1 MLPKPRYYSSPSLA
15 RLAANAALKRFTLGC
30 DVLGCDV
37 NDVIVRVDPDED
49 QWFGIVSLNTDD
61 LSVLSLAR
69 KYLPE
74 FRVIGEPTR
83 LESRRA
89 SRSLQRTL

>member
-15 RLAANAALKRFTLGC
+15 RLAANRAVKGFT
-30 DVLGCDV
+30 LGCDV

-61 LSVLSLAR
+61 VSVLSLAR
-69 KYLPE
+69 KHLPE

-83 LESRRA
+83 SDRRRV
-89 SRSLQRTL
+89 SHSLQRML

>member
-1 MLPKPRYYSSPSLA
+1 MLSKPRYYSSPSLA
-15 RLAANAALKRFTLGC
+15 RLAVKAAVKRFTP
-30 DVLGCDV
+30 GCDV

-61 LSVLSLAR
+61 MSVLSLAR
-69 KYLPE
+69 KYLPD

-83 LESRRA
+83 SDSRRA
-89 SRSLQRTL
+89 SQSSQRTL

>member
-1 MLPKPRYYSSPSLA
+1 MLPKPCYYPSPSLA
-15 RLAANAALKRFTLGC
+15 RLAVNTALKRFT
-30 DVLGCDV
+30 LGCDV

-69 KYLPE
+69 KDLPE

>member
-15 RLAANAALKRFTLGC
+15 RLAVKAAVKGFTPGC
-30 DVLGCDV
+30 EV

-61 LSVLSLAR
+61 VSVLSLAR

-83 LESRRA
+83 LDSRRP
-89 SRSLQRTL
+89 SQSLQRAI